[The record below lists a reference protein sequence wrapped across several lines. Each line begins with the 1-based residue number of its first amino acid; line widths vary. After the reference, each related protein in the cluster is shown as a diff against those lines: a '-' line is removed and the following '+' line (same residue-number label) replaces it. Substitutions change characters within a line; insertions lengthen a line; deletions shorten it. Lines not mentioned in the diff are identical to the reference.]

1 MRLLLTRTEGC
12 EVGRLDSIL
21 SNCSPNVYVS
31 GLSKHRPERLY
42 SHVYSTAKEDGSQDK
57 SSDMFFFPIDSYS
70 GVQC

>member
-1 MRLLLTRTEGC
+1 
-12 EVGRLDSIL
+12 VGRLDSIL

-31 GLSKHRPERLY
+31 GLSKHRPESLY